1 MYRLLWHLSTWIVLL
16 LLYRAYL
23 DRLKKTASAKIS
35 SPEEKRRYALC
46 AGLLLLPLVGAV
58 LIALMRYA
66 KELSSVTTVP
76 EFLRLSAAVYLVV
89 LSVLLVAIGAALKM
103 KRPSTD

>member
-1 MYRLLWHLSTWIVLL
+1 MFRGIETEEAVGCKIKNV
-16 LLYRAYL
+16 RREQVEDETTVAYL
-23 DRLKKTASAKIS
+23 LAYS
-35 SPEEKRRYALC
+35 
-46 AGLLLLPLVGAV
+46 
-58 LIALMRYA
+58 LMRYA